1 MKFYL
6 FRYIIIESFFFF
18 RTKLEKAK
26 KEQEDR
32 LEYVKEQ
39 LEICSHDSKRQIKEI
54 TAKVEAQVNN
64 FAADHL
70 TYRSVTYKGYTDHGK
85 KELIQKKQTIR
96 RLELFKAFTSQE
108 SCDRQDDW
116 NPLPFL
122 PTSSFSF
129 QLVTGIIASR
139 LLCIF
144 SDIVFVY

>member
-1 MKFYL
+1 MF
-6 FRYIIIESFFFF
+6 IEFFFFF

-85 KELIQKKQTIR
+85 KELIQKKTKQSGGWNYSKLSLHR
-96 RLELFKAFTSQE
+96 RV
-108 SCDRQDDW
+108 
-116 NPLPFL
+116 
-122 PTSSFSF
+122 
-129 QLVTGIIASR
+129 VTGR
-139 LLCIF
+139 MTGTLCHF
-144 SDIVFVY
+144 SLHPAFPFNL

>member
-1 MKFYL
+1 M
-6 FRYIIIESFFFF
+6 IDFFSFF

-85 KELIQKKQTIR
+85 KELIQKKTNNQEAGIIQSFHFTGELWQAGW
-96 RLELFKAFTSQE
+96 LEPFAISPYIQLFLST
-108 SCDRQDDW
+108 CDR
-116 NPLPFL
+116 NNCF
-122 PTSSFSF
+122 
-129 QLVTGIIASR
+129 
-139 LLCIF
+139 
-144 SDIVFVY
+144 